1 MIKLSDTW
9 KAAYPSAVMG
19 FLAMRNAENP
29 STDTALEQRKRETEE
44 RLRARFLAGNVDDLK
59 ILDTIQPYIA
69 YYRRF
74 GKSYHVLAQLES
86 VALRGKPIPSVA
98 ALVEAMF
105 LAELETQLLT
115 AGHDL
120 EAVRT
125 PVTVDVAAGTERF
138 VRINGQEQQLK
149 AGDMITVDGEGVISS
164 VIYGPDF
171 RTRIT
176 PDTRGVLFVTYAPPG
191 ISEDA
196 VLQHLEAIR
205 SNVLLFAPEAE
216 TVLLRTCTTT

>member
-120 EAVRT
+120 ESVRT